1 MTKSDCIRELL
12 AEYQAQ
18 RTRNELELDERI
30 AKVEKIDPE
39 IARLREENRT
49 LAFETVRRVM
59 QTQDAQVRRE
69 AAEQMKQRGLFNNG
83 EIRRRLRAAGLPEDY
98 LEQLLGNLRRAGLV
112 TTVRGAQGGYQ
123 LAKAPEA
130 ITVGDIID
138 ATEGPLSIS
147 ECISDEG
154 CCHRSGECRTRRV
167 WEYLSNSINGLLQSI
182 SLRDMLEQ
190 ESFGVPTQTKES

>member
-1 MTKSDCIRELL
+1 MKLSTKGKYGLYAMFYL
-12 AEYQAQ
+12 AQHEGSGPQPLKAV
-18 RTRNELELDERI
+18 
-30 AKVEKIDPE
+30 AE
-39 IARLREENRT
+39 IG
-49 LAFETVRRVM
+49 V
-59 QTQDAQVRRE
+59 
-69 AAEQMKQRGLFNNG
+69 
-83 EIRRRLRAAGLPEDY
+83 PEDY

-123 LAKAPEA
+123 LAKAPQD
-130 ITVGDIID
+130 ITVCDIIY

>member
-1 MTKSDCIRELL
+1 MKLSTKGKYGLYAMFYL
-12 AEYQAQ
+12 AQHEGSGPQPLKAV
-18 RTRNELELDERI
+18 
-30 AKVEKIDPE
+30 AE
-39 IARLREENRT
+39 IG
-49 LAFETVRRVM
+49 V
-59 QTQDAQVRRE
+59 
-69 AAEQMKQRGLFNNG
+69 
-83 EIRRRLRAAGLPEDY
+83 PEDY

-123 LAKAPEA
+123 LAKAPEH

-154 CCHRSGECRTRRV
+154 CCHRSGEGRTRRV

-190 ESFGVPTQTKES
+190 ESFGIPTQTKES

>member
-1 MTKSDCIRELL
+1 MKLSTKGKYGLYAMFYL
-12 AEYQAQ
+12 AQHEGSGPQPLKAV
-18 RTRNELELDERI
+18 
-30 AKVEKIDPE
+30 AE
-39 IARLREENRT
+39 IG
-49 LAFETVRRVM
+49 V
-59 QTQDAQVRRE
+59 
-69 AAEQMKQRGLFNNG
+69 
-83 EIRRRLRAAGLPEDY
+83 PEDY

-123 LAKAPEA
+123 LARAPED

-138 ATEGPLSIS
+138 ATEGPLTIS

-154 CCHRSGECRTRRV
+154 CCHRTGECRTRRV

-190 ESFGVPTQTKES
+190 ESFGIPTQTKES

>member
-1 MTKSDCIRELL
+1 MKLSTKGKYGRYAMFYL
-12 AEYQAQ
+12 AQHEGSGPQPLKAVA
-18 RTRNELELDERI
+18 DI
-30 AKVEKIDPE
+30 GV
-39 IARLREENRT
+39 
-49 LAFETVRRVM
+49 
-59 QTQDAQVRRE
+59 
-69 AAEQMKQRGLFNNG
+69 
-83 EIRRRLRAAGLPEDY
+83 PEDY

>member
-1 MTKSDCIRELL
+1 MKLSTKGKYGLYAMFYL
-12 AEYQAQ
+12 AQHEGSGPQPLKAV
-18 RTRNELELDERI
+18 
-30 AKVEKIDPE
+30 AE
-39 IARLREENRT
+39 IG
-49 LAFETVRRVM
+49 V
-59 QTQDAQVRRE
+59 
-69 AAEQMKQRGLFNNG
+69 
-83 EIRRRLRAAGLPEDY
+83 PEDY

-123 LAKAPEA
+123 LAKTPEA

>member
-1 MTKSDCIRELL
+1 MKLSTKGKYGLYAMFYL
-12 AEYQAQ
+12 AQHEGSGPQPLKAV
-18 RTRNELELDERI
+18 
-30 AKVEKIDPE
+30 AE
-39 IARLREENRT
+39 IG
-49 LAFETVRRVM
+49 V
-59 QTQDAQVRRE
+59 
-69 AAEQMKQRGLFNNG
+69 
-83 EIRRRLRAAGLPEDY
+83 PEDY

-112 TTVRGAQGGYQ
+112 TTVRGALGGYQ
-123 LAKAPEA
+123 LAKAPQD

>member
-1 MTKSDCIRELL
+1 MKLSTKGKYGLYAMFYL
-12 AEYQAQ
+12 AQHEGSGPQPLKAV
-18 RTRNELELDERI
+18 
-30 AKVEKIDPE
+30 AE
-39 IARLREENRT
+39 IG
-49 LAFETVRRVM
+49 V
-59 QTQDAQVRRE
+59 
-69 AAEQMKQRGLFNNG
+69 
-83 EIRRRLRAAGLPEDY
+83 PEDY

-123 LAKAPEA
+123 LAKPPED

-138 ATEGPLSIS
+138 ATEGPLTIS

>member
-1 MTKSDCIRELL
+1 MKLSTKGKYGLYAMFYL
-12 AEYQAQ
+12 AQHEGSGPQPLKAV
-18 RTRNELELDERI
+18 
-30 AKVEKIDPE
+30 AE
-39 IARLREENRT
+39 IG
-49 LAFETVRRVM
+49 V
-59 QTQDAQVRRE
+59 
-69 AAEQMKQRGLFNNG
+69 
-83 EIRRRLRAAGLPEDY
+83 PEDY

-123 LAKAPEA
+123 LARAPED

-138 ATEGPLSIS
+138 ATEGPLTIS

-167 WEYLSNSINGLLQSI
+167 WEYLSNSINGLLQSL

-190 ESFGVPTQTKES
+190 DSFGVPTQTKES

>member
-1 MTKSDCIRELL
+1 MKLSTKGKYGLYAMFYL
-12 AEYQAQ
+12 AQHEGSGPQPLKAV
-18 RTRNELELDERI
+18 
-30 AKVEKIDPE
+30 AE
-39 IARLREENRT
+39 IG
-49 LAFETVRRVM
+49 V
-59 QTQDAQVRRE
+59 
-69 AAEQMKQRGLFNNG
+69 
-83 EIRRRLRAAGLPEDY
+83 PEDY

-147 ECISDEG
+147 VCISDEG

-190 ESFGVPTQTKES
+190 DSFGVPTQTKES